1 MIVHLVTLVLVF
13 FQVATQNEIEQPN
26 IVFIVADDLGWN
38 DVSFHGSDQI
48 MTPNIDVLAYQ
59 GIILQQYY
67 TDTLGTPS
75 RSALFTGK
83 YPLRLGTQSASIKAS
98 EDRGIPVSVKLL
110 PSYLKELGY
119 QTHLIGKWHVGKS
132 REHYMPTYRGFDTF
146 YGFLGG
152 AVDYLTYNLIEEHND
167 TSFFGLDFFE
177 NTMPVEDLSGHL
189 TDILTDRAVQVIRD
203 YNGSAPLYLHLSHAA
218 PHTGGALVNLQ
229 TPAENIAANEHIAHS
244 ARRNY
249 AGLVTSLD
257 KSVGSIVAALAEK
270 DILQNTLIVFVSDN
284 GAPTVGA
291 EQNFGSNLPLRGM
304 KNSPWEGGAR
314 SIALLWNPSLSPGI
328 WHGLFH
334 VTDWLPTIVAAAGGS
349 WIPNIDGVN
358 QWNVLT
364 NGGQP
369 IRNELLVTIDDIGG
383 WAAFREGDLK
393 IIVGELSKDTCRYQG
408 MELKAL
414 KSDVPL
420 YEQALLESETYL
432 VFRETLDVDLDLDS
446 AFAKRNRSSL
456 VSRNIQDPTQD
467 AVSCNPTRA
476 KGCLY
481 NITAD
486 PLEAHD
492 IWDLYP
498 DIVKRLSLRLRSL
511 WSELK
516 PRWSPLLDMR
526 ANPAS
531 HNYTWTP
538 WVPNDEIPLKPPTT
552 VPVFP
557 LHVSMGDLQY
567 LVELNLNKF
576 RQKMFD
582 SIKNMGSSFVQ
593 SIGGLFPL

>member
-13 FQVATQNEIEQPN
+13 TQVSTEDEFEKPN
-26 IVFIVADDLGWN
+26 IVFIVADDLGWD

-67 TDTLGTPS
+67 TDTLGTAS

-83 YPLRLGTQSASIKAS
+83 YPLRLGTQSVSIKAS
-98 EDRGIPVSVKLL
+98 EDRGIPVSERLL

-119 QTHLIGKWHVGKS
+119 ETHLVGKWHVGKS
-132 REHYMPTYRGFDTF
+132 RKHYMPTYRGFDTF

-152 AVDYLTYNLIEEHND
+152 AVDYLTYNLIEDHNT
-167 TSFFGLDFFE
+167 TSFFGIDFFE
-177 NTMPVEDLSGHL
+177 NTKALDDVSGYL
-189 TDILTDRAVQVIRD
+189 TDILTDKAVQVIRD
-203 YNGSAPLYLHLSHAA
+203 YNGSAPLYLHISHAA
-218 PHTGGALVNLQ
+218 PHVGGALVNLQ
-229 TPAENIAANEHIAHS
+229 APAEYITANEHIAHS

-257 KSVGSIVAALAEK
+257 KSVGSVVAALAEK

-284 GAPTVGA
+284 GAPTVGP

-304 KNSPWEGGAR
+304 KNTPWEGGAR
-314 SIALLWNPSLSPGI
+314 SVALLWNPSLSPGI

-334 VTDWLPTIVAAAGGS
+334 VTDWLPTLVAAAGGS

-358 QWNVLT
+358 QWNTLI

-369 IRNELLVTIDDIGG
+369 KRNELLLTIDDVGG
-383 WAAFREGDLK
+383 WAAFREGDFK
-393 IIVGELSKDTCRYQG
+393 IIVGELKKENCRYQG

-414 KSDVPL
+414 RLDAPF
-420 YEQALLESETYL
+420 YEQALLESETCL
-432 VFRETLDVDLDLDS
+432 VFRETLDEVLDLDS
-446 AFAKRNRSSL
+446 AFAKRNRSNL
-456 VSRNIQDPTQD
+456 VSRNIQYPIQD
-467 AVSCNPTRA
+467 AVSCIPTRA

-486 PLEAHD
+486 PLEAKD
-492 IWDLYP
+492 LWDSSPEL
-498 DIVKRLSLRLRSL
+498 VQRMSLRLRTL

-516 PRWSPLLDMR
+516 PRWPPLLDMR

-538 WVPNDEIPLKPPTT
+538 WVPNDEIPLKPPTA
-552 VPVFP
+552 VPAFP
-557 LHVSMGDLQY
+557 LQVSIGDLQY
-567 LVELNLNKF
+567 LVDLNLNMF
-576 RQKMFD
+576 RQRMFD
-582 SIKNMGSSFVQ
+582 SIKNMGSSFVK